1 MEEELRRLD
10 AEIDR
15 LRRRLRGA
23 EELKVASYVLDRQ
36 TLLSLYRLANRGYI
50 DVMRGCIKMGKE
62 SCVFLAESR
71 SGERVAVKIHRI
83 ATAEFKA
90 ITKYITGDPRFK
102 SFRRTRRG
110 IVLTW
115 VRKEFKNLETA
126 HAAGVAV
133 PKPLTFL
140 NNVIV
145 MELIED
151 AGAPAPMLRDA
162 ELESPESFFSALL
175 QELRKLYADAKLVH
189 ADLSEYNVLVREQKP
204 VLIDL
209 SSAVPL
215 EHPYAEEFLSR
226 DVYNL
231 TRYFSRYFPLEYE
244 AVYRSIA
251 GDDSGV
257 SEDSQ
262 REGRGAH
269 RQKGRG
275 EAQD

>member
-1 MEEELRRLD
+1 MEEKLRKLE

-15 LRRRLRGA
+15 LKRRVRGA

-50 DVMRGCIKMGKE
+50 EVMHGAIKMGKE

-71 SGERVAVKIHRI
+71 GGRRVAVKIHRI
-83 ATAEFKA
+83 ATAEFRA
-90 ITKYITGDPRFK
+90 ITDYITGDPRFR

-115 VRKEFKNLETA
+115 VRKEYRNLEVA

-133 PKPLTFL
+133 PEPLAFL

-151 AGAPAPMLRDA
+151 EGRPAPMLRDA
-162 ELESPESFFSALL
+162 ELESPEEFFSALV
-175 QELRKLYADAKLVH
+175 EEVRKLYRAGLIH
-189 ADLSEYNVLVREQKP
+189 ADLSEYNVLVRQQMP

-209 SSAVPL
+209 SSAVLL
-215 EHPYAEEFLSR
+215 EHPRAEEFLRR
-226 DVYNL
+226 DVHNL

-251 GDDSGV
+251 GDGSGV
-257 SEDSQ
+257 PENSQ
-262 REGRGAH
+262 RESGGAH
-269 RQKGRG
+269 RQEGRG